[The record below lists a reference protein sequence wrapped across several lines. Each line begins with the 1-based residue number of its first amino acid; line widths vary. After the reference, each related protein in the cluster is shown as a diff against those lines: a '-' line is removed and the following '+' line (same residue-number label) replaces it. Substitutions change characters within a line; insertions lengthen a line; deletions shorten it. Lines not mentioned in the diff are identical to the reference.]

1 MKTPQPL
8 DSRKIHIPINR
19 SDKFESPFVNLEV
32 FHGILPLSRTD
43 SFYGITKEVL
53 FPYYSGY
60 NVIFIGI
67 LLPRHRLAGHLL
79 DDAFC
84 FLTAGGQSS
93 ACVFCMW
100 TALRLWCL
108 ESFILPS
115 LVGRIIF
122 YLESEIK
129 TNHPL
134 AETDFRTF
142 PL

>member
-1 MKTPQPL
+1 MQDHDPVSITKDAQMKTPQPL

-84 FLTAGGQSS
+84 FLTAGGFVCGLPLGSG
-93 ACVFCMW
+93 AWGVLFCLHW
-100 TALRLWCL
+100 
-108 ESFILPS
+108 
-115 LVGRIIF
+115 
-122 YLESEIK
+122 
-129 TNHPL
+129 
-134 AETDFRTF
+134 
-142 PL
+142 